1 MRPFNDAVIAAN
13 PKQLI
18 WGSFWLHVMV
28 KKHMPY
34 DADLFELLGSWVI
47 DEALKKA
54 I

>member
-28 KKHMPY
+28 KKHMPH
-34 DADLFELLGSWVI
+34 DDDLCELLGSWVI